1 MAKATLN
8 KGPVKAA
15 DAWDEIS
22 KVTLEL
28 TREEAKVVFTLLG
41 EVIVGKSGAAGVAAH
56 RVYDAIIGA
65 HPNLFSHN
73 NLFIPGNPEIVFAS
87 R

>member
-28 TREEAKVVFTLLG
+28 TREEAKTVFTLLG
-41 EVIVGKSGAAGVAAH
+41 QVIPAKSGPAGAASERVYVAIDAAH
-56 RVYDAIIGA
+56 SG
-65 HPNLFSHN
+65 LSSSN
-73 NLFIPGNPEIVFAS
+73 NLYLKDEPALVFAS